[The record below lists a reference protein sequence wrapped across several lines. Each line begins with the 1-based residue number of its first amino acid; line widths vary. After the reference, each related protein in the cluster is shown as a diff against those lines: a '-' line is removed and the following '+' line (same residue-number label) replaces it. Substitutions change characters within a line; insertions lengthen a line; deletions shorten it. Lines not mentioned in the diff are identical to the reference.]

1 MVVPKPGEEPR
12 LFAFV
17 RPFQPTVKENN
28 FIQFQYKID
37 TILMKVWLLLF
48 ITMLTMVF
56 SLSLFSKI
64 SLISENNNNSEEST
78 LLKLKKKPKHF
89 KKKKSNW
96 ITLWLI
102 FDYNLITFY
111 FSNFKLK
118 LSFVF
123 LIWTKTWLV
132 TYKNVQLSFIFID
145 IFLTLTIRSIHLH
158 NLNIGS

>member
-78 LLKLKKKPKHF
+78 LLKLKKKPT
-89 KKKKSNW
+89 
-96 ITLWLI
+96 TLLN
-102 FDYNLITFY
+102 FAGSY
-111 FSNFKLK
+111 F
-118 LSFVF
+118 VY
-123 LIWTKTWLV
+123 V
-132 TYKNVQLSFIFID
+132 
-145 IFLTLTIRSIHLH
+145 
-158 NLNIGS
+158 LNIITNQGDRIQSD